1 MINYSSILRKNKDFI
16 IYLIKFLSIFFGL
29 YLLTDFIIAL
39 SAPEGYYNEII
50 SYYFDYISWLK
61 NSLLYGAG
69 IVAHL
74 FGYTTVFGPN
84 FLIRVIN
91 GKGVI
96 IAMSCVGYGV
106 MSFWCA
112 YILVSN
118 NSKINLLLWLVGGLF
133 LLWFI
138 NVCRIGLFL
147 VSINKGWDMPLGINH
162 HTWFNIFAYAA
173 IFTMII
179 IHEKSNNIK

>member
-1 MINYSSILRKNKDFI
+1 MINYSSYLRKNKDFI

-29 YLLTDFIIAL
+29 YLVTDIIIAL

-50 SYYFDYISWLK
+50 SSYFDYISWLK
-61 NSLLYGAG
+61 KSLLYGAG
-69 IVAHL
+69 IMAHL
-74 FGYTTVFGPN
+74 FGYTTLLEPN

-112 YILVSN
+112 YILVSK
-118 NSKINLLLWLVGGLF
+118 NSKIILLLWLVGGLF

-138 NVCRIGLFL
+138 NACRIGLFL
-147 VSINKGWDMPLGINH
+147 VSINKGWNMPLGLNH
-162 HTWFNIFAYAA
+162 HTWFNIFAYGA
-173 IFTMII
+173 ILIMII
-179 IHEKSNNIK
+179 IHENSIKNK